1 MKSGS
6 VFVVNGIRLLVL
18 TCLVLYSCVV
28 EQVLPADLFGSE
40 TKNMMKVHSVTDI
53 SHTFSFYFDGRF
65 ARNYIQPIGGA
76 DARNWATLHKCD
88 LSNVNLLVLQSGAS
102 PCLYLTEDVQAVRN
116 FLEGRGG
123 VVVLGEHVLFRREK
137 TYRLNEL
144 VSAFG
149 AKFIDQPASEPLK
162 PSSELEVRDL
172 KTYGG
177 KTIELE
183 DQSLWQILIRDAKA
197 RIVMALRPIGKGKLL
212 VVSRALSGRQP
223 NAEDP
228 INAAMWQSILA
239 DLMCGKQ
246 IDPTKPPKSVM
257 PENITDKTGLQIQH
271 SDYLQPLA
279 ETIFAIYEGC
289 RPLLEEILG
298 VPPTQ
303 GMLKKLILLPT
314 GGGGFSSGV
323 AIGLGVWWGNF
334 PEERYGMVELLGH
347 EATHSWVLPFAEPMW
362 NEGIATYVGIL
373 LGREFGLNKEANAT
387 LKRWIDGAKRHDS
400 EMTKFDLASGT
411 DIPHVVRR
419 AKPMWIF
426 EQLRTEEP
434 RIISK
439 YFQAK
444 RRLIDPKKQKRYTA
458 NDSVAVLSTATGR
471 NLFDWFRSLGI
482 DVKASRTKVP
492 HP

>member
-40 TKNMMKVHSVTDI
+40 TKNTMKVHSVTDI

-212 VVSRALSGRQP
+212 VVSALCRDDNPMRKIPLTRPCGNRYSQTLC
-223 NAEDP
+223 AESRSIP
-228 INAAMWQSILA
+228 QSR
-239 DLMCGKQ
+239 
-246 IDPTKPPKSVM
+246 PK
-257 PENITDKTGLQIQH
+257 
-271 SDYLQPLA
+271 A
-279 ETIFAIYEGC
+279 
-289 RPLLEEILG
+289 
-298 VPPTQ
+298 
-303 GMLKKLILLPT
+303 
-314 GGGGFSSGV
+314 
-323 AIGLGVWWGNF
+323 
-334 PEERYGMVELLGH
+334 
-347 EATHSWVLPFAEPMW
+347 
-362 NEGIATYVGIL
+362 
-373 LGREFGLNKEANAT
+373 
-387 LKRWIDGAKRHDS
+387 
-400 EMTKFDLASGT
+400 
-411 DIPHVVRR
+411 
-419 AKPMWIF
+419 
-426 EQLRTEEP
+426 
-434 RIISK
+434 
-439 YFQAK
+439 
-444 RRLIDPKKQKRYTA
+444 
-458 NDSVAVLSTATGR
+458 
-471 NLFDWFRSLGI
+471 
-482 DVKASRTKVP
+482 
-492 HP
+492 

>member
-1 MKSGS
+1 M
-6 VFVVNGIRLLVL
+6 
-18 TCLVLYSCVV
+18 
-28 EQVLPADLFGSE
+28 
-40 TKNMMKVHSVTDI
+40 
-53 SHTFSFYFDGRF
+53 
-65 ARNYIQPIGGA
+65 
-76 DARNWATLHKCD
+76 
-88 LSNVNLLVLQSGAS
+88 
-102 PCLYLTEDVQAVRN
+102 RN
-116 FLEGRGG
+116 FLEDGGG
-123 VVVLGEHVLFRREK
+123 VVVLGEHALFRNEK
-137 TYRLNEL
+137 TYRLNQL
-144 VSAFG
+144 VAVFG
-149 AKFIDQPASEPLK
+149 AKFVGQPTSQPLK
-162 PSSELEVRDL
+162 PSSELRIEDL
-172 KTYGG
+172 ETYEG
-177 KTIELE
+177 KTIELK
-183 DQSLWQILIRDAKA
+183 DLSLWQILIRDVEVH
-197 RIVMALRPIGKGKLL
+197 IVMTRRSVGKGKLL
-212 VVSRALSGRQP
+212 VVSRVLSGRQP
-223 NAEDP
+223 NAKDP

-246 IDPTKPPKSVM
+246 IDPTKPPTSGRD
-257 PENITDKTGLQIQH
+257 TWCS
-271 SDYLQPLA
+271 SDAGY
-279 ETIFAIYEGC
+279 
-289 RPLLEEILG
+289 
-298 VPPTQ
+298 TQ
-303 GMLKKLILLPT
+303 
-314 GGGGFSSGV
+314 
-323 AIGLGVWWGNF
+323 
-334 PEERYGMVELLGH
+334 

-387 LKRWIDGAKRHDS
+387 LKRWIDGAKRHDP

-411 DIPHVVRR
+411 DIPHVVRM